1 MKKKKILSERDKS
14 RRPMQRWT
22 LDVANRLMTEGD
34 MTRRGAFQQA
44 YLLRDLMEA
53 LGRGVV
59 HFVYE
64 TKDGERREARGTLCH
79 GVSAAYDAYVFKQDD
94 DDLRRANLG
103 GLNYVYWDLER
114 EAFRSFSAERLMEVK
129 S

>member
-1 MKKKKILSERDKS
+1 
-14 RRPMQRWT
+14 
-22 LDVANRLMTEGD
+22 

-44 YLLRDLMEA
+44 YLLRDLMKA